1 MEWLNVISNKDSIVQ
16 NISIEDGALIVY
28 ILLWNGEMKRLKFN
42 NFDEIAAVK
51 SIMFYNAW
59 NETVLLEVLADNVE
73 FEQTI
78 NLIDIGVESV

>member
-1 MEWLNVISNKDSIVQ
+1 
-16 NISIEDGALIVY
+16 
-28 ILLWNGEMKRLKFN
+28 MKRLKFN